1 MAMSE
6 DEFCERCGRKLPPLE
21 SNSYPSE
28 VEAVAHE
35 DGSVGVIC
43 SGCLTEGEEQE
54 MDQDAMDWASFLSVC
69 SRCGSPRPEREWEE
83 SGWRLIGDGDAM
95 RLLCPGCATP
105 EDIAE
110 HIKALR
116 DAVDRLSSQ
125 GGDE

>member
-6 DEFCERCGRKLPPLE
+6 DEFCERCGRKLPPWK
-21 SNSYPSE
+21 SNSYALE

-43 SGCLTEGEEQE
+43 SGCLTADEEQE
-54 MDQDAMDWASFLSVC
+54 IDQDAMDTASFLSGC
-69 SRCGSPRPEREWEE
+69 SRCDSPLPERDWEE
-83 SGWRLIGDGDAM
+83 SGWRLIGDGNAM

-110 HIKALR
+110 HIKELQ
-116 DAVDRLSSQ
+116 DAVDGLSSQ
-125 GGDE
+125 GDNE